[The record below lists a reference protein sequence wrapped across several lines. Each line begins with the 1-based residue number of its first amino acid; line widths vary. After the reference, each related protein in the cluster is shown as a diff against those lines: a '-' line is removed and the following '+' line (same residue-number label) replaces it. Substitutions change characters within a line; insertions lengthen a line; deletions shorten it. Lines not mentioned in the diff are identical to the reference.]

1 MFYKYL
7 IDFMIKNIEFFTQ
20 AYEFFLFG
28 SLMILDMCLLGWL
41 AYHYKDVRTVH
52 TEEIGCDSKPEVQ

>member
-1 MFYKYL
+1 MYF
-7 IDFMIKNIEFFTQ
+7 IHFMIKNFEFFTQ

-41 AYHYKDVRTVH
+41 AYHYTDVRTVQ
-52 TEEIGCDSKPEVQ
+52 TEEISHDSKPEVQ